1 MRTEPPEELVS
12 GASRHDRYESE
23 TKCGPVEEV
32 TGSFYGAR
40 VPRLVDDLRQR
51 SVEIQE

>member
-1 MRTEPPEELVS
+1 MGTEPPEELV
-12 GASRHDRYESE
+12 GGTSRDDRYESE
-23 TKCGPVEEV
+23 TKRGPVEEV
-32 TGSFYGAR
+32 TGSFYGPR